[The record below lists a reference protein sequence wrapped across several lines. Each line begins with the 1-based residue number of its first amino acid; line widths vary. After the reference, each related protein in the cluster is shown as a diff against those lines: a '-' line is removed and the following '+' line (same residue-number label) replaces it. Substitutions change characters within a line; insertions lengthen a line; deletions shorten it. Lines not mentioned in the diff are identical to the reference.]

1 MIKRKKLMAMTVVIC
16 CFLFSVTALAATRD
30 SKGWNVY
37 GKSGTVYANVGVTY
51 VSDTFAGKAV
61 VSYVARSLGQDA
73 ADATAT
79 KKARIQIYDTAGKS
93 VVDET
98 FDTTPISGT
107 KKISASNS
115 YVRVVVTIDDGSGT
129 QYVYLD

>member
-1 MIKRKKLMAMTVVIC
+1 MIKKKKPMVMTVVIC
-16 CFLFSVTALAATRD
+16 CFLFSVTALAVTRD

-37 GKSGTVYANVGVTY
+37 NSSGTVYANVGVTY

-61 VSYVARSLGQDA
+61 VSYVARALGQDA
-73 ADATAT
+73 
-79 KKARIQIYDTAGKS
+79 
-93 VVDET
+93 